1 MNKERMKEL
10 IDSENGEGFSENV
23 DLSGYNFYSGDSF
36 VSFKIQKIDDITAVI
51 IKYIY
56 SDTYSE
62 LTSILSYA
70 SNFWL
75 GNNAKI
81 IYYQEREKHPYVKDK
96 LEELGFEVRVLEL
109 NKKYKHDFKAKKLK
123 GRNKEH
129 VVEAYV

>member
-36 VSFKIQKIDDITAVI
+36 VSFKIQRIDDVTAVI

-109 NKKYKHDFKAKKLK
+109 NKKYKHDFKAKMLK